1 MSYLHRA
8 IVGVTTCALC
18 ACGDGGTEPPPP
30 PEFVGLRILAGG
42 EGTDTISTQFAQ
54 ALVVELRDDLGH
66 PVADHVLRFTT
77 TVADATTPGAGN
89 SAYISPPDRNDLRT
103 FLSDTTDAQGRA
115 RVIVNLGTKAGPA
128 MVIVTDPDH
137 GTADTA
143 NFTVQPG
150 HAARVISAPSDTTIY
165 PGNSFT
171 LRASVVDRAGNPRS
185 DALTHNVTGA
195 AITLSG
201 MTVTAANAGVGR
213 IISTAGALA
222 DTVNVSVV
230 PQGVLAGFTFF
241 GLVTINT
248 DGTGLRTVVDNVF
261 SGFSTAWSPSGTE
274 IAFDRSSGPVQ
285 IANLTGSVR
294 NASPAQSLGIYPE
307 YSRDGQW
314 LYYSRDGWRL
324 YRVHPD
330 GTGDELVP
338 MLTPSTDAAGSPS
351 PDGTRLAYVRITG
364 GNQDQLWMLDLASG
378 TSTNLNTL
386 GHQPAWSPT
395 GTQIAYIGLAEGSS
409 LKLMNAD
416 GTGIRTIVPGSA
428 NNRYGFGIDW
438 SSDGQWI
445 VARNTARGRVEL
457 INASSG
463 EIIPI
468 SNTQSISGPSWK
480 P

>member
-1 MSYLHRA
+1 MSNLHRTIA
-8 IVGVTTCALC
+8 ILTACALC

-54 ALVVELRDDLGH
+54 ALVVELRDDAGL
-66 PVADHVLRFTT
+66 PVADHVIRFTT
-77 TVADATTPGAGN
+77 LIADPALPAAGN
-89 SAYISPPDRNDLRT
+89 SAYVSAVDRNDFRT
-103 FLSDTTDAQGRA
+103 FLADTTDAHGRA
-115 RVIVNLGTKAGPA
+115 RVIVNLGTKAGAA
-128 MVIVTDPDH
+128 MVIASDPDH

-143 NFTVQPG
+143 SYTVQPG
-150 HAARVISAPSDTTIY
+150 KAARVVSAPSDTTIY
-165 PGNSFT
+165 PGSTFA
-171 LRASVVDRAGNPRS
+171 LRASVVDRANNVRS
-185 DALTHNVTGA
+185 DALTHAVTGT
-195 AITLSG
+195 AILLDGT
-201 MTVTAANAGVGR
+201 TITAASPGVAR
-213 IISTAGALA
+213 IVSTSGALA
-222 DTVNVSVV
+222 DTVNISVV

-261 SGFSTAWSPSGTE
+261 SGLSTAWSPSGTE

-285 IANLTGSVR
+285 IASLAGSVR
-294 NASPAQSLGIYPE
+294 NATSVQSLGIYPE

-324 YRVHPD
+324 YRVRPD

-338 MLTPSTDAAGSPS
+338 MLTPGADAAASPS

-378 TSTNLNTL
+378 ASTNLNVL

-395 GTQIAYIGLAEGSS
+395 GAQIAFIGLAEGSS
-409 LKLMNAD
+409 LKVMNPD
-416 GTGIRTIVPGSA
+416 GTGVRTVVPSSA

-463 EIIPI
+463 VIIPI
-468 SNTQSISGPSWK
+468 SNTQSINGPSWK